1 MKNVEINKLRETLN
15 QISQCLAKIYSSP
28 QLLSKDIEDKE
39 LVKVLSQ
46 GFLSQAKLHLAF
58 LFSSPLILK
67 YKDDNSGLL

>member
-39 LVKVLSQ
+39 LVKVLS
-46 GFLSQAKLHLAF
+46 
-58 LFSSPLILK
+58 
-67 YKDDNSGLL
+67 